1 MKQLGQDKS
10 TELLQQPL
18 DEKSETNGLLN
29 KLAED
34 VVNPEPPM
42 GLQFASISLD
52 PKGNI
57 ITWKTGILDP
67 GDVRDPGLLK
77 LRRRKVGG
85 YGEYL
90 SIENQQYAANPLADL
105 DPQFG
110 YSF

>member
-1 MKQLGQDKS
+1 MKQLGQNKFA
-10 TELLQQPL
+10 EFLQQPFE
-18 DEKSETNGLLN
+18 EKSETNGLRE
-29 KLAED
+29 KLTEA
-34 VVNPEPPM
+34 VVNTEPLM

-57 ITWKTGILDP
+57 ITWRTGILDP
-67 GDVRDPGLLK
+67 GDVRDPGSFK
-77 LRRRKVGG
+77 VRRRKVGD